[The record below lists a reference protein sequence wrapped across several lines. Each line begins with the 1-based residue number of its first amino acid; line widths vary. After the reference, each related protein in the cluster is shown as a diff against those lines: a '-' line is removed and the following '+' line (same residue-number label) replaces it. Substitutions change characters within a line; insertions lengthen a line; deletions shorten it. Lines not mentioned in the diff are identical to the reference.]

1 MICTCEW
8 LLRCRLDGSLMIRN
22 DKLNYYKFGLG
33 LGIAAVPAAAS
44 GRSREGGGA
53 SEAAAGTADQ

>member
-1 MICTCEW
+1 MISTCERVRNLHEPSLI
-8 LLRCRLDGSLMIRN
+8 LLSN

-33 LGIAAVPAAAS
+33 LGAVSAVAT
-44 GRSREGGGA
+44 EGSKGNGGA